1 MDEIALE
8 AQGRMNKTIDA
19 LRGNLSTL
27 RTGRASPAIVAGVEI
42 DYYGSMTPISQIS
55 SITIP
60 EPRQL
65 LIKPY
70 DKNDVKA
77 IVSAINASNL
87 GLNPINEG
95 TVVRLIIPALTQ
107 DRRIEIT
114 KQAKKYG
121 EEAKVAIRNIR
132 RDYMDLVKEDDIMKH
147 KMHTESYEIT
157 KENADI
163 INQAIDEK
171 RRVICVGTTSLRTL
185 EANITKYGEF
195 KSTIEE
201 TGIFIYPPYQFKS
214 ADALITN
221 FHLPKSTLIMLVSAF
236 SSIDIIKNAYY
247 HAQKEKYK
255 FFSFGDAM
263 FLTDEEEL

>member
-8 AQGRMNKTIDA
+8 AQGRMNKTLDA
-19 LRGNLSTL
+19 LRSNLSTL

-70 DKNDVKA
+70 DKNDVKP

-95 TVVRLIIPALTQ
+95 IVIRLIIPALTQ
-107 DRRIEIT
+107 ERRVEIT
-114 KQAKKYG
+114 KQARKYG

-132 RDYMDLVKEDDIMKH
+132 RDYMDLVKEDDSLSEDYQKRG
-147 KMHTESYEIT
+147 TD
-157 KENADI
+157 DI
-163 INQAIDEK
+163 QKVTDE
-171 RRVICVGTTSLRTL
+171 
-185 EANITKYGEF
+185 A
-195 KSTIEE
+195 
-201 TGIFIYPPYQFKS
+201 
-214 ADALITN
+214 
-221 FHLPKSTLIMLVSAF
+221 
-236 SSIDIIKNAYY
+236 IKNIDNVVSE
-247 HAQKEKYK
+247 KEKEI
-255 FFSFGDAM
+255 M
-263 FLTDEEEL
+263 TI